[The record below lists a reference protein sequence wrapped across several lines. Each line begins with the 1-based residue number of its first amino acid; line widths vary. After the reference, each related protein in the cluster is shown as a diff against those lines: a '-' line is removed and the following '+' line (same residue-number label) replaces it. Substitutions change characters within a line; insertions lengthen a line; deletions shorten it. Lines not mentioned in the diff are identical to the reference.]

1 MNKLEIQVSYDDLQD
16 MKKFCEINNIELDA
30 LLKKSF
36 KTGYNIEKYGLLGK
50 TGGEQEK
57 WVEKEVIVE
66 KRVEVPV
73 EVIKEVEKI
82 VEKIIEVPIEII
94 KEIPVEKVVVQEI
107 IKEIP
112 VEKIVT
118 KVEYIS
124 DNSQVDEMVKKI
136 NELEFEK
143 KIFSTKI
150 EELEGENKKF
160 STIIKEKE
168 NIFQNNDRTQQL
180 QTTIQTLMGKI
191 RERDKEITEL
201 KEQIKNTKNIDDDVK
216 PAVYLRSS
224 NLGDNLYKE

>member
-1 MNKLEIQVSYDDLQD
+1 MELPKDLKD
-16 MKKFCEINNIELDA
+16 KIWNYCRLNDITDLNGFMIKT
-30 LLKKSF
+30 LKKGF
-36 KTGYNIEKYGLLGK
+36 DIEVYGLLGETLNDGEKDLK
-50 TGGEQEK
+50 TSDEREK

-66 KRVEVPV
+66 KRVEIPV
-73 EVIKEVEKI
+73 EVIKEVEI
-82 VEKIIEVPIEII
+82 V

-124 DNSQVDEMVKKI
+124 DNSQVDEMAKKI
-136 NELEFEK
+136 NDLESEK

-150 EELEGENKKF
+150 EELEEENKKF

-168 NIFQNNDRTQQL
+168 NIFQNNDKTQQL
-180 QTTIQTLMGKI
+180 QTTIQTLMSKI
-191 RERDKEITEL
+191 REKDKEITDL
-201 KEQIKNTKNIDDDVK
+201 KEQVKNIRTNDDVK

-224 NLGDNLYKE
+224 NLGDNLYK

>member
-66 KRVEVPV
+66 KRVEIPV
-73 EVIKEVEKI
+73 EVIKEVEKV
-82 VEKIIEVPIEII
+82 VEKIIEVPIEIV

-124 DNSQVDEMVKKI
+124 DNSQVDEMAKKI
-136 NELEFEK
+136 NDLESEK

-150 EELEGENKKF
+150 EELEEENKKF

-168 NIFQNNDRTQQL
+168 NIFHNNDRTQQL

>member
-73 EVIKEVEKI
+73 EVIREVEKV
-82 VEKIIEVPIEII
+82 VEKIIEVPIEIV

-124 DNSQVDEMVKKI
+124 DNSQVDEMAKKI
-136 NELEFEK
+136 NDLESEK

-150 EELEGENKKF
+150 EELEEENKKF

>member
-73 EVIKEVEKI
+73 EVIKEVEKV
-82 VEKIIEVPIEII
+82 VEKIIEVPIEIV

-124 DNSQVDEMVKKI
+124 DNSQVDEMAKKI
-136 NELEFEK
+136 NDLESEK

-150 EELEGENKKF
+150 EELEEENKKF

-201 KEQIKNTKNIDDDVK
+201 KEQIKNTKNMDDDVK

>member
-1 MNKLEIQVSYDDLQD
+1 MYSVEIKDNKEIYEYCRINGISDINKFIQECFKQGYDI
-16 MKKFCEINNIELDA
+16 K
-30 LLKKSF
+30 
-36 KTGYNIEKYGLLGK
+36 KYGLLGN
-50 TGGEQEK
+50 TGGIEEK

-66 KRVEVPV
+66 KRVEIPV
-73 EVIKEVEKI
+73 EVIKEVEKV
-82 VEKIIEVPIEII
+82 VEKIIEVPIEIV

-118 KVEYIS
+118 KVEYVS

-136 NELEFEK
+136 NDLESEK
-143 KIFSTKI
+143 KIFSTKM
-150 EELEGENKKF
+150 EELEEENKKF

-168 NIFQNNDRTQQL
+168 NIFHNNDRTQQL

-191 RERDKEITEL
+191 REKDKEIMEL
-201 KEQIKNTKNIDDDVK
+201 KEQIKNNKTSDEVK

>member
-1 MNKLEIQVSYDDLQD
+1 
-16 MKKFCEINNIELDA
+16 
-30 LLKKSF
+30 
-36 KTGYNIEKYGLLGK
+36 
-50 TGGEQEK
+50 
-57 WVEKEVIVE
+57 
-66 KRVEVPV
+66 VPV
-73 EVIKEVEKI
+73 EVIREVEKV
-82 VEKIIEVPIEII
+82 VEKIIEVPIEIV

-124 DNSQVDEMVKKI
+124 DNSQVDEMAKKI
-136 NELEFEK
+136 NDLESEK

-150 EELEGENKKF
+150 EELEEENKKF